1 MSDVGNAAA
10 SGPQPPAGHQNHNG
24 DGAAAGS
31 APALGPAPASGV
43 RTPEQRLAALRELRL
58 HSSTWLRALGADDL
72 SSSERKAA
80 TEFAFNVLD
89 ADATVQPLE
98 SLRLGVQSVRKR
110 RTLIAELGGALY
122 DSDSDGHP
130 PAHRAAQL
138 AGSSKRPMAD
148 GDDPGP
154 KRARK
159 RRRSRSRS
167 PSRKRRSASKTRK
180 RRKRDSSSD
189 EDSASADS
197 SSSSSD
203 SSSSSSSS
211 DGSDSDSDE
220 SEWEAGKVNRTP
232 WNQLQVPDRIAQLV
246 HKGEYVDLWW
256 FTPTAG
262 RMKHDEHKFKVVM
275 GKLSLTATNKLDT
288 PKEFLPDEDL
298 PADEFNTPIPQR
310 KKRFSNRVCLE
321 SAGSRGKT
329 TAFTSLLNDL
339 NPIRLHEAGTKTS
352 RDTDVTSN
360 MEIPPSPSSPP
371 FLHSAHEEYFTA
383 ACQSSD
389 RGPTLSSDSAAQ
401 RGFRQPIN
409 QLFNLNDRRYSFLRP
424 QPRNTAHRTTASM
437 SRPSSTNGGSGPRS
451 ADAALLKLG
460 KEVNIA
466 RALHRIKPSDWA
478 EHLAGKL
485 FGYSFLLSKA
495 EKKDEALKAIEES
508 ATVLRSVP
516 DSQPGA
522 SKRKAALAGTLYFCS
537 TSLNEVGR
545 HKEALKTAEEC
556 LRLFRS
562 LRTAGLHEHKL
573 LLAEALQLYSALLN
587 NAERYEEAL
596 KAAEECLPLYRSL
609 HKLGQ
614 LTSTKKA
621 SLADMLR
628 HYSVQLNRAGRS
640 GDALKAIEESLSL
653 YRPLHESEPTT
664 HKGDLAKA
672 LLFYS
677 TELETAHRYD
687 EALKAIEECLPLY
700 RSLHETEPTEFG
712 MGLEVA
718 LRHYASLLDET
729 MQHKEAADASEERL
743 AICRSRN
750 DNHSEASKDEV
761 ALALYE
767 FSVMLMH
774 ADREGD
780 ALKAIEECVTT
791 YRAMHE
797 AQPSMDTSSLRQAL
811 KRKAFL
817 LGQMGRWRESKIAAH
832 EEFVLDL
839 EADEHGF
846 GLSATFAAMAF
857 HRAMTRS

>member
-298 PADEFNTPIPQR
+298 PADEFKYACGAWTRVLAEEGTASKTVQR
-310 KKRFSNRVCLE
+310 WKRFNSKVQNHPDRYLPRV
-321 SAGSRGKT
+321 
-329 TAFTSLLNDL
+329 
-339 NPIRLHEAGTKTS
+339 
-352 RDTDVTSN
+352 
-360 MEIPPSPSSPP
+360 
-371 FLHSAHEEYFTA
+371 
-383 ACQSSD
+383 
-389 RGPTLSSDSAAQ
+389 Q
-401 RGFRQPIN
+401 R
-409 QLFNLNDRRYSFLRP
+409 
-424 QPRNTAHRTTASM
+424 
-437 SRPSSTNGGSGPRS
+437 
-451 ADAALLKLG
+451 
-460 KEVNIA
+460 
-466 RALHRIKPSDWA
+466 
-478 EHLAGKL
+478 
-485 FGYSFLLSKA
+485 
-495 EKKDEALKAIEES
+495 
-508 ATVLRSVP
+508 
-516 DSQPGA
+516 
-522 SKRKAALAGTLYFCS
+522 
-537 TSLNEVGR
+537 
-545 HKEALKTAEEC
+545 
-556 LRLFRS
+556 
-562 LRTAGLHEHKL
+562 
-573 LLAEALQLYSALLN
+573 ALQLLHQHQRRTFATRTRQQK
-587 NAERYEEAL
+587 AEL
-596 KAAEECLPLYRSL
+596 DKI
-609 HKLGQ
+609 KKKK
-614 LTSTKKA
+614 LTSKQQRK
-621 SLADMLR
+621 MR
-628 HYSVQLNRAGRS
+628 KQLQRFDPGKFPRKTFQEIK
-640 GDALKAIEESLSL
+640 DAL
-653 YRPLHESEPTT
+653 R
-664 HKGDLAKA
+664 
-672 LLFYS
+672 
-677 TELETAHRYD
+677 D
-687 EALKAIEECLPLY
+687 EKL
-700 RSLHETEPTEFG
+700 
-712 MGLEVA
+712 
-718 LRHYASLLDET
+718 
-729 MQHKEAADASEERL
+729 
-743 AICRSRN
+743 N
-750 DNHSEASKDEV
+750 
-761 ALALYE
+761 
-767 FSVMLMH
+767 
-774 ADREGD
+774 
-780 ALKAIEECVTT
+780 
-791 YRAMHE
+791 
-797 AQPSMDTSSLRQAL
+797 
-811 KRKAFL
+811 
-817 LGQMGRWRESKIAAH
+817 
-832 EEFVLDL
+832 
-839 EADEHGF
+839 
-846 GLSATFAAMAF
+846 
-857 HRAMTRS
+857 